1 MTESPRHT
9 ASHRVEYALA
19 RTLENAVATLPEGAA
34 DAVGRRVGRIVH
46 GMGIRRAVV
55 EANLRLA
62 YPAADDAWIRATVR
76 AAYEHLGRE
85 AAAILRLSK
94 LDREAVIERTD
105 VTADW
110 PKLEAALEQG
120 RGVILVTG
128 HYGNWE
134 IAAAA
139 VAARGVPI
147 AAIVRR
153 QGNRLV
159 DARLDGLRRGLGVE
173 TIYQSEAPSRVPR
186 VLRKGGVV
194 GIVGDQDARRSGVF
208 VPFFGRPA
216 STHRGPALFALKL
229 RAPVFAC
236 VARRLPGAV
245 PPSGVTG
252 GVFVRGRPVS
262 IRSARDAMTHRIG
275 FVPEDRKKQGLVLS
289 MRTRENATLPT
300 LDRLARLGF
309 VDRPAERATV
319 STYFD
324 RLRVRATQESVTA
337 ALSGGN
343 QQKIVMAKWLAAQCD
358 VLILDEPTR
367 GVDVGAKAEIH
378 AWVDKLASEGVAV
391 LLISSE
397 LPELLNLS
405 SRVLVLRSGLVVGEL
420 EREAASQDALL
431 RLMAGLEARGAA
443 TA

>member
-1 MTESPRHT
+1 MTDTPKPPPRHT

-19 RTLENAVATLPEGAA
+19 RTLESAVATLPESAA

-46 GMGIRRAVV
+46 GMGIRREVV

-62 YPAADDAWIRATVR
+62 YPRADDAWLRDTTRAV
-76 AAYEHLGRE
+76 YEHLGRE

-94 LDREAVIERTD
+94 LDPQAVIDRTD
-105 VTADW
+105 VAEDW
-110 PKLEAALEQG
+110 PKLEAALGEG

-159 DARLDGLRRGLGVE
+159 DARLDGLRRRLGVE

-194 GIVGDQDARRSGVF
+194 GIVGDQDARRAGIF

-236 VARRLPGAV
+236 VARRLPGGAARYV
-245 PPSGVTG
+245 VAGQQIVT
-252 GVFVRGRPVS
+252 
-262 IRSARDAMTHRIG
+262 
-275 FVPEDRKKQGLVLS
+275 E
-289 MRTRENATLPT
+289 RT
-300 LDRLARLGF
+300 
-309 VDRPAERATV
+309 
-319 STYFD
+319 
-324 RLRVRATQESVTA
+324 
-337 ALSGGN
+337 
-343 QQKIVMAKWLAAQCD
+343 
-358 VLILDEPTR
+358 
-367 GVDVGAKAEIH
+367 
-378 AWVDKLASEGVAV
+378 
-391 LLISSE
+391 
-397 LPELLNLS
+397 
-405 SRVLVLRSGLVVGEL
+405 GEL
-420 EREAASQDALL
+420 ETDVKVLTTALAARLEAEIREAPEQYFWFHRRWKSKPPPEPAREVEGTETPQSATRAAPRED
-431 RLMAGLEARGAA
+431 EA
-443 TA
+443 